1 MSGQLRTSIARGRAA
16 LAAAL
21 AATLFLAACEVG
33 PDYHR
38 PSAPVPAAYKEAQGW
53 KPAEPQLAASR
64 GPWWSVYNDTVLDG
78 LEREVDVSN
87 QTLKASEA
95 AYRQAAA
102 LVREA
107 NAGLFPTVTSTAS
120 AQRAQS
126 GGTSRSTTT
135 GATIQPRVANSFA
148 LSGTGTWD
156 LDLWGRIRRTIES
169 DVANAQASAADLAA
183 ARLSAQASLATAYFN
198 LRAADQLQRLLNDT
212 VAAYQHTLDIVR
224 NQYDVGVAARSDV
237 ASAETQLESTRA
249 LSINVGVQRALY
261 EHAIAILVGKAP
273 ADFALP
279 PTGLTETV
287 PVMPTGLP
295 STLLERRPDI
305 AVAERDMA
313 SANALIGVAQSAYFP
328 DVSLSAAFGY
338 ASPVVG
344 QLFSAANQL
353 WSFGGAA
360 TETLFDAGARSAEV
374 DAARAVY
381 DQTVATYRQTVLA
394 GFQQVEDELATLRIL
409 EQQAEVEGIAVKSA
423 EEAVR
428 LTLNEYKAGTIAY
441 TTVIIAQA
449 AALGDEQTALAIR
462 QNRLVASVTLI
473 EALGGG
479 WEASQLPNR
488 DQIDDGVVPAPSA
501 APTAASA
508 PAEEPKPAPS
518 KPGLFERLF
527 GG

>member
-1 MSGQLRTSIARGRAA
+1 MSGPIRPSIARARGASV
-16 LAAAL
+16 AAL
-21 AATLFLAACEVG
+21 AATLLLAACEVG

-38 PSAPVPAAYKEAQGW
+38 PSAPVPTAYKEAQGW

-64 GPWWSVYNDTVLDG
+64 GPWWSVYNDTTLDG
-78 LEREVDVSN
+78 LEHDVDISN
-87 QTLKASEA
+87 QNLKASEA
-95 AYRQAAA
+95 AYREAAA

-107 NAGLFPTVTSTAS
+107 NAGLFPTVTSTTS
-120 AQRAQS
+120 AQRSQS
-126 GGTSRSTTT
+126 GGSSKSTTT
-135 GATIQPRVANSFA
+135 GASLQPRVANNFA

-156 LDLWGRIRRTIES
+156 LDLWGRIRRTVES

-198 LRAADQLQRLLNDT
+198 LRAADQLQTLLNDT
-212 VAAYQHTLDIVR
+212 VAAYQRSLDIVR

-237 ASAETQLESTRA
+237 AAAETQLESTRA
-249 LSINVGVQRALY
+249 QAINVGVQRALY
-261 EHAIAILVGKAP
+261 EHAIAILVGKPP

-279 PTGLTETV
+279 PTALTESV
-287 PVMPTGLP
+287 PVMPTGMP

-305 AVAERDMA
+305 AVAERNMA
-313 SANALIGVAQSAYFP
+313 SANALIGVAQSAYYP
-328 DVSLSAAFGY
+328 DISLSAAFGY
-338 ASPVVG
+338 SSPAVG
-344 QLFSAANQL
+344 QLFNAANQL
-353 WSFGGAA
+353 WSFGGSA

-374 DAARAVY
+374 DAARAAY

-409 EQQAEVEGIAVKSA
+409 AQQADAEAVAVKSA
-423 EEAVR
+423 EETVR
-428 LTLNEYKAGTIAY
+428 LSLNEYQAGTVAY
-441 TTVIIAQA
+441 TTVITAQT
-449 AALGDEQTALAIR
+449 AALGNEQTALSIR

-488 DQIDDGVVPAPSA
+488 DQIDDGIVAPPSA
-501 APTAASA
+501 ASAQTAA
-508 PAEEPKPAPS
+508 PAEEPKPAPA